1 MAEMVSSAVVQE
13 TVSQIVSCF
22 VQKNQEEESNVNRN
36 LERLEMAHIRLEAA
50 LETSHK
56 WQVTD
61 ASLLR
66 WRRKL
71 KRAAQECEGMLHKCK
86 QSILEDKQ
94 IHEEVRNSSLPN
106 RIVHATKS
114 FIFSVFNCDNNE
126 LSRSV
131 VQRFEWYADSA
142 SEFLRFVELGG
153 TPCRNMPFD
162 PLVKN
167 LLAGKGLNHRIVW
180 GTEYPSFQILL
191 LPYNNAEHGK
201 EASLI
206 FIQKDGTP
214 DGNICYS
221 IIVQLSES
229 TDIVGIAIKCLQLF
243 APHFNCT
250 IENIRKELYQL
261 PTQDFSWLPSI
272 CLYKKEQQ
280 GTLHSLGSV
289 WFRPNPLCCKHGHH
303 DFQHISNI
311 GIAGLSDVPL
321 EEVIEVNLQFQVS
334 LSLYEKQKTSLT
346 EDVISLKDSP
356 YQNMSNCITSSLS
369 VRNGANIHS

>member
-94 IHEEVRNSSLPN
+94 IHEE
-106 RIVHATKS
+106 
-114 FIFSVFNCDNNE
+114 
-126 LSRSV
+126 
-131 VQRFEWYADSA
+131 
-142 SEFLRFVELGG
+142 
-153 TPCRNMPFD
+153 
-162 PLVKN
+162 
-167 LLAGKGLNHRIVW
+167 
-180 GTEYPSFQILL
+180 
-191 LPYNNAEHGK
+191 
-201 EASLI
+201 
-206 FIQKDGTP
+206 
-214 DGNICYS
+214 
-221 IIVQLSES
+221 
-229 TDIVGIAIKCLQLF
+229 
-243 APHFNCT
+243 
-250 IENIRKELYQL
+250 
-261 PTQDFSWLPSI
+261 
-272 CLYKKEQQ
+272 KEQQ